1 MTWCRKRSVP
11 AYGHHSTTGSL
22 RPTVRREPMSKCTSL
37 AMGATRAA
45 DVCEKFWKGIGEAT
59 CYFVTVCG
67 YGEMLVGN

>member
-1 MTWCRKRSVP
+1 
-11 AYGHHSTTGSL
+11 
-22 RPTVRREPMSKCTSL
+22 MSKCTSL